1 MTNSL
6 DLLAIGDVCI
16 DLYLKVE
23 DKDATTDKHSV
34 KPKICFYHG
43 SKIPVKSL
51 KTNIAGN
58 AVNIAVG
65 ATKLG
70 MKSAIYTEMGDDEYA
85 DRIVRELDTY
95 DIDTSLMHRNK
106 DAQTGLHPVIVY
118 GGDRTIFSHHE
129 IRHYKVSNW
138 PETKWIYYTSIS
150 PGFESF
156 QKNLVK
162 YVKDRPQVGV
172 AFNPGT
178 FHMQLGLAG
187 IKNFLEI
194 THVLFVNREEAIVL
208 VGDHPL
214 EMLHHKLRELGPKLT
229 VITLGSE
236 GASGFDGNSFVK
248 IDAYKINKP
257 VIDKTGAG
265 DAFAIGVIAA
275 LHYKKS
281 LKEALFWGA
290 IDSSFQIRE
299 IGSTLGLVTKN
310 QIEEITSEHKNH

>member
-95 DIDTSLMHRNK
+95 DIDTSLM
-106 DAQTGLHPVIVY
+106 
-118 GGDRTIFSHHE
+118 
-129 IRHYKVSNW
+129 
-138 PETKWIYYTSIS
+138 
-150 PGFESF
+150 
-156 QKNLVK
+156 
-162 YVKDRPQVGV
+162 
-172 AFNPGT
+172 
-178 FHMQLGLAG
+178 
-187 IKNFLEI
+187 
-194 THVLFVNREEAIVL
+194 
-208 VGDHPL
+208 
-214 EMLHHKLRELGPKLT
+214 
-229 VITLGSE
+229 
-236 GASGFDGNSFVK
+236 
-248 IDAYKINKP
+248 
-257 VIDKTGAG
+257 
-265 DAFAIGVIAA
+265 
-275 LHYKKS
+275 
-281 LKEALFWGA
+281 
-290 IDSSFQIRE
+290 
-299 IGSTLGLVTKN
+299 
-310 QIEEITSEHKNH
+310 